1 MLAFSTGNVLAVDS
15 SEPSIDVRALLD
27 GPGDRSPAVFS
38 PLFAATVEAVEE
50 AVVNALF
57 MSTTT
62 RGRDGNILHA
72 LPIDR
77 TLKLLE
83 RHGRL
88 ASA

>member
-1 MLAFSTGNVLAVDS
+1 M
-15 SEPSIDVRALLD
+15 
-27 GPGDRSPAVFS
+27 
-38 PLFAATVEAVEE
+38 EAVEE

-62 RGRDGNILHA
+62 RGRDGNVLHA

-88 ASA
+88 APA